1 MVQNRSSLRYA
12 ECAAMFAVK
21 TANMARSANMA
32 VPSRTL
38 FVETGVDVM
47 KRPPSTTP

>member
-1 MVQNRSSLRYA
+1 MLA
-12 ECAAMFAVK
+12 DK

-32 VPSRTL
+32 AVPSKTL